1 LRRASAADAPAGVYD
16 PAQLGEAMGGLLR
29 HPPPIDVDHMHV
41 VHPRVSVAA
50 RLAHLRGLLRRG
62 SFGFDEAVAG
72 ADRVTVAMT
81 LFALLELHKRG
92 EATWRQSR
100 PFGEITISPEP
111 ATAGRRRS
119 SA

>member
-1 LRRASAADAPAGVYD
+1 
-16 PAQLGEAMGGLLR
+16 
-29 HPPPIDVDHMHV
+29 MHV

-62 SFGFDEAVAG
+62 SFAFDEAVSD

-92 EATWRQSR
+92 EATWRQAR
-100 PFGEITISPEP
+100 PFAPITVSAEERERP
-111 ATAGRRRS
+111 GRRA